1 MNIKDFLESMRNLAA
16 SVSIVSAQDQQKKNF
31 AMTVSSL
38 TSLSMDPPAIL
49 VCVNKEASIHSV
61 LKEGTS
67 FAVNILTKAH
77 TEIANLCSPKE
88 KEDQRFNFEQWVLDN
103 PPIIQDAQ
111 AIIFCEVDKLVDY
124 HTHSIVIGSVKGVKN
139 KEGFNTLMYAN
150 GGYI

>member
-49 VCVNKEASIHSV
+49 ICVNKEASIHSV
-61 LKEGTS
+61 LKEGAS
-67 FAVNILTKAH
+67 FAVNILTKDH
-77 TEIANLCSPKE
+77 IEIANVCSSKE
-88 KEDQRFNFEQWVLDN
+88 KEDQRFNFEQWVLDK
-103 PPIIQDAQ
+103 PPIIKDAQ
-111 AIIFCEVDKLVDY
+111 AIIFCEVDKLIDY
-124 HTHSIVIGSVKGVKN
+124 HSHSIVIGSVQRVKN

-150 GGYI
+150 GGYL

>member
-1 MNIKDFLESMRNLAA
+1 MCIRDRES
-16 SVSIVSAQDQQKKNF
+16 S
-31 AMTVSSL
+31 
-38 TSLSMDPPAIL
+38 
-49 VCVNKEASIHSV
+49 
-61 LKEGTS
+61 S

-77 TEIANLCSPKE
+77 TEIANVCSSKE

>member
-49 VCVNKEASIHSV
+49 VCVNKEASIHRV
-61 LKEGTS
+61 LEEGAS

-77 TEIANLCSPKE
+77 IEIANVCSSKE

-111 AIIFCEVDKLVDY
+111 VIIFCEVDKLVDY

>member
-61 LKEGTS
+61 LKEGAS

-77 TEIANLCSPKE
+77 TEIANVCSSKE
-88 KEDQRFNFEQWVLDN
+88 KEDHGLLFL
-103 PPIIQDAQ
+103 
-111 AIIFCEVDKLVDY
+111 
-124 HTHSIVIGSVKGVKN
+124 
-139 KEGFNTLMYAN
+139 
-150 GGYI
+150 

>member
-61 LKEGTS
+61 LKEGQRRR
-67 FAVNILTKAH
+67 LTARQLVPFG
-77 TEIANLCSPKE
+77 TPAEIPHGRRLAPGYR
-88 KEDQRFNFEQWVLDN
+88 QRR
-103 PPIIQDAQ
+103 
-111 AIIFCEVDKLVDY
+111 
-124 HTHSIVIGSVKGVKN
+124 H
-139 KEGFNTLMYAN
+139 
-150 GGYI
+150 